1 MEQQSAR
8 LNKLDALIPQFA
20 ESKELSDKW
29 TKVCESYKQD
39 IKDIMADL
47 VIQHR
52 TVGDYTVKRVVQ
64 EKQSFN
70 EPLLIEI
77 IKRIA
82 PDLGLIKT
90 KEYVDMDALE
100 AAIYNDELSKEDLLE
115 IQKAKDTK
123 LITQLRISKARKRKN
138 EEE

>member
-8 LNKLDALIPQFA
+8 LDKLDALIPQFA

-77 IKRIA
+77 IKQIA

-115 IQKAKDTK
+115 IQRAKDTK

-138 EEE
+138 EGE